1 MLTNISTGRILGAT
15 FVSFEELLRNSDVVI
30 VSCPLTNETKLMF
43 NERAFKMMKK
53 TAVFVNIARGQI
65 VDQPALI
72 KALERKTIFAAGL
85 DVTTP
90 DPLPSGHKMFSLPN
104 CGNTHLDVKYI

>member
-1 MLTNISTGRILGAT
+1 
-15 FVSFEELLRNSDVVI
+15 
-30 VSCPLTNETKLMF
+30 MF
-43 NERAFKMMKK
+43 NEQAFKMMKK

-72 KALERKTIFAAGL
+72 NALETNSIFAAGL

-90 DPLPSGHKMFSLPN
+90 DPLPLGHKLFSLPN
-104 CGNTHLDVKYI
+104 CGNTYLYVYLTNQNDSFFFFTSTATTFRK